1 MQNEH
6 ELIILNRPRSSKRG
20 LTIRTNGRIILRTQ
34 PCQLLGLS
42 VGDKISFIVMGSQ
55 MYIVK
60 SDTIPDGIPLSG
72 RPGQL
77 HGCSVNTIRQ
87 LFVYITDIPSRAKS
101 VDLIVSDQ
109 LTTLT
114 IHGKEC
120 PALTVVNRA
129 DSKHCH

>member
-6 ELIILNRPRSSKRG
+6 ELIILNRPRSPKRG

-60 SDTIPDGIPLSG
+60 SDTIRSEE
-72 RPGQL
+72 R
-77 HGCSVNTIRQ
+77 R
-87 LFVYITDIPSRAKS
+87 
-101 VDLIVSDQ
+101 
-109 LTTLT
+109 
-114 IHGKEC
+114 
-120 PALTVVNRA
+120 
-129 DSKHCH
+129 

>member
-6 ELIILNRPRSSKRG
+6 EFIILNRPRFLKRG
-20 LTIRTNGRIILRTQ
+20 LTIRTNGRIILRSQ

-42 VGDKISFIVMGSQ
+42 VGDKISFIIMCSQ

-77 HGCSVNTIRQ
+77 HGCSVNTTRQ
-87 LFVYITDIPSRAKS
+87 LFLYTANIPPGAKS

-109 LTTLT
+109 PTTLT